1 MIMKPLLALIITVSS
16 FFLCS
21 LMHISPAKM
30 SRSSFGAN
38 LFGTTSADESE
49 FDEVSHGKLFL
60 RYAAMIFW
68 DFFLEKT
75 IFGCV

>member
-1 MIMKPLLALIITVSS
+1 MIMKPLVALIITVSS

-60 RYAAMIFW
+60 EVCSQ
-68 DFFLEKT
+68 DFLRKKNC
-75 IFGCV
+75 GCV